1 MTSDTPIE
9 RTFEAAYNKH
19 ALIGYPLEAQVDFET
34 FCGRLCVDFVVRL
47 PDRVIGFECDGKP
60 FHDQFRDE
68 IRDAVLLGGE
78 HLDVIYH
85 FGGAVLYYAP
95 EFALLFV
102 LEHEPELFHV
112 RTEAVLRRQ
121 IEVSEYRKPPN
132 LIRNCTERLYSGRQ
146 HWTYIF
152 NKMKQLG
159 ITAIDD
165 YVITLK
171 EL

>member
-9 RTFEAAYNKH
+9 RAFEAAYYKH
-19 ALIGYPLEAQVDFET
+19 ARTGYPLKAQVNFDT

-47 PDRVIGFECDGKP
+47 PDRTIGFECDGKP
-60 FHDQFRDE
+60 FHEKFRDE
-68 IRDAVLLGGE
+68 IRDAILLGDK

-85 FGGAVLYYAP
+85 FGGAELHYAP

-102 LEHEPELFHV
+102 LEHEPELFQE
-112 RTEAVLRRQ
+112 RTESVLHRQ
-121 IEVSEYRKPPN
+121 IETSDYRKQPD
-132 LIRNCTERLYSGRQ
+132 LIRRSAVHLHSGHQ
-146 HWTYIF
+146 HWPFIF

-165 YVITLK
+165 YVITPKNL
-171 EL
+171 